1 MGRVFLLFPTRKH
14 KSFVFCFFSP
24 LMCLFHCAASKKK
37 KKGEIWGNKNV
48 RCLRRDGNPAIKH
61 ANAAGSNAQHQ
72 FLEKRGGG
80 GRIYSSTSYVAFLFS
95 IVSGVSCVG
104 GLTRDLQLDECVL
117 SLQFKECKRL
127 ERIWPI
133 PIVFHKTFF
142 FFFLRAKVHG
152 HCERYTKKTAG

>member
-1 MGRVFLLFPTRKH
+1 MFFFYFQRENINRSF
-14 KSFVFCFFSP
+14 FVFFP
-24 LMCLFHCAASKKK
+24 LLCVYFIARQAKKK
-37 KKGEIWGNKNV
+37 KRGKYEATKTFGAWGETETQQLNMQM
-48 RCLRRDGNPAIKH
+48 LRDQMPSISFWK
-61 ANAAGSNAQHQ
+61 
-72 FLEKRGGG
+72 KKGGG
-80 GRIYSSTSYVAFLFS
+80 IYSSTSYVAFLFS